1 MTALWIL
8 GCICLLLL
16 LLSRLRFRV
25 GLAYREDSLGA
36 HLRLGVFRFQLY
48 PEKKKKTKK
57 TTKKVVKKEAVKEPA
72 EEKSFLSNLLQ
83 NRDAVID
90 MLGELLPL
98 CKELLGRFQEK
109 LRVDLLEATLICAQ
123 EDPADAAIFYG
134 HANAVAGTLLPLL
147 ERWFTIKK
155 KEIEIKL
162 DFEREKPQFYGQVQF
177 SLTMGQMLTLGAFAL
192 TKGLGFYRAHRAKK
206 PKEAKTKTAV

>member
-1 MTALWIL
+1 MTTLWIL
-8 GCICLLLL
+8 GGICLLL
-16 LLSRLRFRV
+16 LLSRLRLRV
-25 GLAYREDSLGA
+25 GLAYREDGLGA
-36 HLRLGVFRFQLY
+36 NLRLGLFRFQLY

-57 TTKKVVKKEAVKEPA
+57 VVKKEVVKKPA
-72 EEKSFLSNLLQ
+72 EEKPVLSNLLQ
-83 NRDAVID
+83 NRDTAIA
-90 MLGELLPL
+90 LLRELLPL

-109 LRVDLLEATLICAQ
+109 LRVDILQVTLICAQ

-162 DFEREKPQFYGQVQF
+162 DFEREKPQCYGQVQF
-177 SLTMGQMLTLGAFAL
+177 SLTMGQLLTLGAFAL

-206 PKEAKTKTAV
+206 PKETKTKTAV